1 MTLRRHP
8 VSLPRMARRSQQAK
22 YPRVSTTIPPHLLAR
37 LQAASSVLS
46 IPVDE
51 LLAKALESHLDAI
64 ELDETRRELI
74 DRFASE
80 TMVRT
85 ES

>member
-1 MTLRRHP
+1 
-8 VSLPRMARRSQQAK
+8 MARRARQGK
-22 YPRVSTTIPPHLLAR
+22 YPRVSTKIPSHLLAR
-37 LQAASSVLS
+37 LQAASSVLE

-64 ELDETRRELI
+64 ELDETKRELI

-85 ES
+85 ESE